1 MYIIPVSL
9 LQLYNCLQPLM
20 LCLSHKGTANLIH
33 KLTVDHDKNML
44 QWHDNLRKK
53 IQVFL
58 CVVELCVTVYRMAQN
73 LVEEILMDTDSSNI
87 G

>member
-1 MYIIPVSL
+1 MYIITVSL

-33 KLTVDHDKNML
+33 KLTVDHDKNVL
-44 QWHDNLRKK
+44 QWHDSLREK

-58 CVVELCVTVYRMAQN
+58 CVLELCVTVYRMAQN
-73 LVEEILMDTDSSNI
+73 LVEEIMMDTDSSNN